1 LTGARASPNDSRV
14 SKASATQPEHAA
26 HPAYQLFML
35 VLCLFA
41 LGILAART
49 AARLAPETAGIL
61 DLADRGVCVI
71 FLVDFAVSLW
81 RAPDRWRYFSRWGWL
96 DLLSSVPMVS
106 FACCACC
113 AARAR
118 PASSRARSCAGAPRA
133 PSSRRRCSRSC

>member
-1 LTGARASPNDSRV
+1 MSARA
-14 SKASATQPEHAA
+14 AEPEHAE

-49 AARLAPETAGIL
+49 AARLAPETASIL

-71 FLVDFAVSLW
+71 FLIDFVVSLW
-81 RAPDRWRYFSRWGWL
+81 KAPNRWRYFSRWGWL

-106 FACCACC
+106 FARWGR
-113 AARAR
+113 AARM
-118 PASSRARSCAGAPRA
+118 
-133 PSSRRRCSRSC
+133 PSANRHSTSMNSW